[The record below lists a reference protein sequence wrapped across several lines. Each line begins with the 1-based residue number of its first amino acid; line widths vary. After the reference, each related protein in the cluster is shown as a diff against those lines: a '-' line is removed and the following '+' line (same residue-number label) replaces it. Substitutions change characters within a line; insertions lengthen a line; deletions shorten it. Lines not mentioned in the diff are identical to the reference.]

1 MARAAAEAQKL
12 APRARAAQSLL
23 RVRTLGV
30 LEVDHVLALEQVHL
44 LDARDGVDA
53 QPLQRALQPLVVR
66 RRRLVHC
73 LLLSARAHRRVV
85 RLGYHTSAGRAARR
99 LLQHSAAA
107 ERVRLRLLY
116 QAQPVSRL
124 ALCSAD
130 GPAAGPVTRAEASWH
145 KAWPMRSSC
154 PAMTHSA
161 VPQHA
166 PASQPE
172 HSPAAPTGYGPAA
185 PAH

>member
-44 LDARDGVDA
+44 LDARNGVDA

-73 LLLSARAHRRVV
+73 LLLSARARIGAL
-85 RLGYHTSAGRAARR
+85 LG
-99 LLQHSAAA
+99 
-107 ERVRLRLLY
+107 
-116 QAQPVSRL
+116 
-124 ALCSAD
+124 
-130 GPAAGPVTRAEASWH
+130 
-145 KAWPMRSSC
+145 
-154 PAMTHSA
+154 
-161 VPQHA
+161 
-166 PASQPE
+166 
-172 HSPAAPTGYGPAA
+172 
-185 PAH
+185 